1 MARVIL
7 EKITKSFG
15 KFRALHDVSM
25 NFDEGAFHAILGPSG
40 SGKTTILRIIAGFE
54 DYDSGSI
61 HVGNESMEN
70 VPVEK
75 RNIGMVFQNYAL
87 FPNMTVKDNVIFGLK
102 VRKIKGEAAEKKVKN
117 ALELVHMES
126 MSNRKPNQ
134 LSGGQ
139 RQRIALAR
147 ALIKR
152 PKVLLLDEPL
162 GALDKKLRDEMQIE
176 LRNLQKAVGITF
188 VFVTHD
194 QGESISMSDRVAVM
208 NEGKIQQISDPH
220 DLYYNPHNI
229 FVSDFIGTTNFLSA
243 KTGVKNGDNIM
254 VQIESIGEFSIENKL
269 NLPENSNDV
278 VCSIRPEAI
287 ELSTNPIEKGDIILE
302 GEIENSSYYGELTS
316 FYIKVEGA
324 DKPLIASSQRFDN
337 NSFQDE
343 KCYLAINFE
352 DINLL
357 KKE

>member
-102 VRKIKGEAAEKKVKN
+102 VRRIKGEAAEKKVKN

-139 RQRIALAR
+139 RQRVALAR
-147 ALIKR
+147 ALVTS
-152 PKVLLLDEPL
+152 PKVLLLDEPFS
-162 GALDKKLRDEMQIE
+162 ALDKALRLEMQIE
-176 LRNLQKAVGITF
+176 LKRIQREVGITTI
-188 VFVTHD
+188 FVTHD
-194 QGESISMSDRVAVM
+194 QEEALTLSDR
-208 NEGKIQQISDPH
+208 
-220 DLYYNPHNI
+220 
-229 FVSDFIGTTNFLSA
+229 IGIL
-243 KTGVKNGDNIM
+243 
-254 VQIESIGEFSIENKL
+254 NK
-269 NLPENSNDV
+269 
-278 VCSIRPEAI
+278 
-287 ELSTNPIEKGDIILE
+287 GIL
-302 GEIENSSYYGELTS
+302 
-316 FYIKVEGA
+316 V
-324 DKPLIASSQRFDN
+324 
-337 NSFQDE
+337 
-343 KCYLAINFE
+343 
-352 DINLL
+352 
-357 KKE
+357 

>member
-139 RQRIALAR
+139 RQRVALAR
-147 ALIKR
+147 ALVTS
-152 PKVLLLDEPL
+152 PKVLLLDEPFS
-162 GALDKKLRDEMQIE
+162 ALDKALRLEMQIE
-176 LRNLQKAVGITF
+176 LKRIQREVGITTI
-188 VFVTHD
+188 FVTHD
-194 QGESISMSDRVAVM
+194 QDEAMAMSDRICVM
-208 NEGKIQQISDPH
+208 ESGVIRQVGKPSDI
-220 DLYYNPHNI
+220 Y
-229 FVSDFIGTTNFLSA
+229 
-243 KTGVKNGDNIM
+243 
-254 VQIESIGEFSIENKL
+254 
-269 NLPENSNDV
+269 
-278 VCSIRPEAI
+278 
-287 ELSTNPIEKGDIILE
+287 
-302 GEIENSSYYGELTS
+302 EI
-316 FYIKVEGA
+316 
-324 DKPLIASSQRFDN
+324 
-337 NSFQDE
+337 
-343 KCYLAINFE
+343 
-352 DINLL
+352 
-357 KKE
+357 

>member
-1 MARVIL
+1 M
-7 EKITKSFG
+7 
-15 KFRALHDVSM
+15 
-25 NFDEGAFHAILGPSG
+25 
-40 SGKTTILRIIAGFE
+40 
-54 DYDSGSI
+54 
-61 HVGNESMEN
+61 
-70 VPVEK
+70 
-75 RNIGMVFQNYAL
+75 
-87 FPNMTVKDNVIFGLK
+87 
-102 VRKIKGEAAEKKVKN
+102 
-117 ALELVHMES
+117 
-126 MSNRKPNQ
+126 
-134 LSGGQ
+134 
-139 RQRIALAR
+139 
-147 ALIKR
+147 
-152 PKVLLLDEPL
+152 

-220 DLYYNPHNI
+220 DLYYNPQNI

-337 NSFQDE
+337 NSFQDK

>member
-139 RQRIALAR
+139 RQRVALAR
-147 ALIKR
+147 ALVTS
-152 PKVLLLDEPL
+152 PKVLLLDEPFS
-162 GALDKKLRDEMQIE
+162 ALDKALRLEMQIE
-176 LRNLQKAVGITF
+176 LKRIQREVGITTI
-188 VFVTHD
+188 FVTHD
-194 QGESISMSDRVAVM
+194 QEEALTLSDRIGILNYKTEENIRSHAF
-208 NEGKIQQISDPH
+208 IRLPCF
-220 DLYYNPHNI
+220 YY
-229 FVSDFIGTTNFLSA
+229 
-243 KTGVKNGDNIM
+243 
-254 VQIESIGEFSIENKL
+254 
-269 NLPENSNDV
+269 
-278 VCSIRPEAI
+278 
-287 ELSTNPIEKGDIILE
+287 
-302 GEIENSSYYGELTS
+302 
-316 FYIKVEGA
+316 FY
-324 DKPLIASSQRFDN
+324 L
-337 NSFQDE
+337 
-343 KCYLAINFE
+343 
-352 DINLL
+352 
-357 KKE
+357 

>member
-102 VRKIKGEAAEKKVKN
+102 VRRIKGEAAEKKVKN

-139 RQRIALAR
+139 RQRVALAR
-147 ALIKR
+147 ALVTS
-152 PKVLLLDEPL
+152 PKVLLLDEPFS
-162 GALDKKLRDEMQIE
+162 AL
-176 LRNLQKAVGITF
+176 V
-188 VFVTHD
+188 
-194 QGESISMSDRVAVM
+194 
-208 NEGKIQQISDPH
+208 
-220 DLYYNPHNI
+220 
-229 FVSDFIGTTNFLSA
+229 
-243 KTGVKNGDNIM
+243 
-254 VQIESIGEFSIENKL
+254 
-269 NLPENSNDV
+269 
-278 VCSIRPEAI
+278 
-287 ELSTNPIEKGDIILE
+287 
-302 GEIENSSYYGELTS
+302 
-316 FYIKVEGA
+316 
-324 DKPLIASSQRFDN
+324 
-337 NSFQDE
+337 
-343 KCYLAINFE
+343 
-352 DINLL
+352 
-357 KKE
+357 